1 MKKLLIILTMFCLT
15 LSAQQTE
22 TGEIKLEIKN
32 FGSNDG
38 FVMIALF
45 NNNEDYSNQ
54 GKPFKTAKLEIQNNV
69 VNYIFEGLPF
79 GEYAIKLF
87 HDENNNEEL
96 DKGLFGIPTEDY
108 AFSNNASGSF
118 GPASYEDA
126 KFELSKKSVT
136 QKLEL

>member
-1 MKKLLIILTMFCLT
+1 MKKLLIVLVMFCLT

-22 TGEIKLEIKN
+22 TGEVKLEIKN

-45 NNNEDYSNQ
+45 NNDEDYTNQ
-54 GKPFKTAKLEIQNNV
+54 GKPFRKAKLEIKNNV
-69 VNYIFEGLPF
+69 VNHTFEDLPF

-87 HDENNNEEL
+87 HDENGNAEL

-126 KFELSKKSVT
+126 KFELNKKSVL